1 MLSSKLGQP
10 MHAFDATKIKGEI
23 EVRNAKSGE
32 KIELLNETT
41 VALNEDTLII
51 ADSNSVLAIG
61 SGIANTGVNA

>member
-1 MLSSKLGQP
+1 MELGQP

-41 VALNEDTLII
+41 VALNEDT
-51 ADSNSVLAIG
+51 
-61 SGIANTGVNA
+61 TYR